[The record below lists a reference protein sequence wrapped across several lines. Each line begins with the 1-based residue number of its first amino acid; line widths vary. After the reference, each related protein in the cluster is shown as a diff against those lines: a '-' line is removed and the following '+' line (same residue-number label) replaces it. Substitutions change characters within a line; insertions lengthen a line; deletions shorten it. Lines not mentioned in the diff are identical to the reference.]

1 MLQSYISKGFLPSK
15 TAQNSLNFLT
25 KEDEINL
32 NKQCDLEQIQN
43 LFKLIY
49 ILLNED
55 YESISPQDLITNL
68 ITNVLSKYKVES
80 ISKIELIY

>member
-1 MLQSYISKGFLPSK
+1 MPSK

-25 KEDEINL
+25 KEDENNL
-32 NKQCDLEQIQN
+32 NKQCNLEQIQN

-55 YESISPQDLITNL
+55 YESVSPEDLISNMLTNIL
-68 ITNVLSKYKVES
+68 IKFKAES
-80 ISKIELIY
+80 ISKIGIIN

>member
-1 MLQSYISKGFLPSK
+1 LPSK

-25 KEDEINL
+25 KEDENNL
-32 NKQCDLEQIQN
+32 NKQCNLEQIQN

-55 YESISPQDLITNL
+55 YESVSPEDLISNMLTNIL
-68 ITNVLSKYKVES
+68 IKFKAES
-80 ISKIELIY
+80 ISKIGIIN